1 MWLLIFLI
9 LFFIFIK
16 RDTSDQVIID
26 GYKTTFF
33 NKYSKIMFYE
43 LYKNKHNVKEFA
55 VMEDTFMRYEHDT
68 VCGGVSHLQLAMALH
83 ETIKE
88 RFPGWDFSYHQ
99 IALNQMAQPN
109 KIIDPTLRC

>member
-1 MWLLIFLI
+1 
-9 LFFIFIK
+9 
-16 RDTSDQVIID
+16 
-26 GYKTTFF
+26 
-33 NKYSKIMFYE
+33 
-43 LYKNKHNVKEFA
+43 
-55 VMEDTFMRYEHDT
+55 
-68 VCGGVSHLQLAMALH
+68 LAMALH